1 MKLRATTIIVALII
15 CLAACQRTANTK
27 QASAANQK
35 HFEFK
40 GKVIEISDREKKSAK
55 IAHETIR
62 NGSEVFMEAMTMK
75 FAIRDDANFGRLE
88 AGDKI
93 NATLVYNP
101 DDNRSWL
108 ENLTITKNKSQ

>member
-1 MKLRATTIIVALII
+1 MKLCATSIIVALII

-62 NGSEVFMEAMTMK
+62 TPGLSGGG
-75 FAIRDDANFGRLE
+75 GR
-88 AGDKI
+88 A
-93 NATLVYNP
+93 
-101 DDNRSWL
+101 RQ
-108 ENLTITKNKSQ
+108 LTGPQ